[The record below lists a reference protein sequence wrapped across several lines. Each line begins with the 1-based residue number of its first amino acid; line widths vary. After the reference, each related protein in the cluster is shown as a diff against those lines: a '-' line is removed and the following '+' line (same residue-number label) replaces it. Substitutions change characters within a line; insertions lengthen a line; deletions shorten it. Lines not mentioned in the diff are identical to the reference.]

1 MKTLKYIIGIFLV
14 GSFLTFTSCYDMDLF
29 PQDQLGPGTFWKT
42 ERDIQMGVAGVY
54 SKMKQGHKDWARYWL
69 EGISDNAYCM
79 HPSQGGYFNLQI
91 GNLETSSGVVSSLF
105 AGNYSSIAA
114 CNNFMKNF
122 PEAKVN
128 AKISDAK
135 ANEYEAEVRFLRAW
149 SYFELVQR
157 YGDVPLYKE
166 AIESVEASK
175 VKQSP
180 ASEVYAFINEDLD
193 FAIKNLPDEAYGGG
207 HAVKASAQGM
217 KARVA
222 LFRGEWDAVEST
234 TKEIISSSKYR
245 LADTYES
252 IFIKREG
259 QKDNPEILFSV
270 TYLNPDYR
278 HDAEREFYYWSA
290 LVPTVDLMAQYDHEV
305 DKRAKAWYV
314 HAEEG
319 GKTWINPMGD
329 LAMIEQNSLTQ
340 WIVLKHFD
348 KNEPSKYAHSAYD
361 FRTDNDAIIIRY
373 ADIYLMYIEAMVEK
387 GGGTTTDANAVKY
400 MNAIKERAGLPGVTS
415 VTRDELRLERRRE
428 LAYEGLRHFDLIRW
442 KTAKEVMSKLV
453 TPGGQ
458 CRFDDRSYIWP
469 FPLSEMDINPNLD
482 QKAGYN

>member
-1 MKTLKYIIGIFLV
+1 MKTIRYTIELFFIGLILAFN
-14 GSFLTFTSCYDMDLF
+14 SCYDMDLF
-29 PQDQLGPGTFWKT
+29 PKSQLGQENFWET
-42 ERDIQMGVAGVY
+42 ERDIQMGVTGVY
-54 SKMKQGHKDWARYWL
+54 AKSRSGYKDWYRYWL

-79 HPSQGGYFNLQI
+79 HVSQGVLFNIQS
-91 GNLETSSGVVSSLF
+91 GNLETTTGGPVSDVF
-105 AGNYSSIAA
+105 AGNYSTIAA
-114 CNNFMKNF
+114 CHNFLKNF
-122 PEAKVN
+122 PDAKVK
-128 AKISDAK
+128 AKISEAK
-135 ANEYEAEVRFLRAW
+135 ANEYEAEIRFLRAW

-157 YGDVPLYKE
+157 YGDIPLYKE

-180 ASEVYAFINEDLD
+180 ASEVYSFIDEDLN
-193 FAIKNLPDEAYGGG
+193 FAISHLPDIAYGTG
-207 HAVKASAQGM
+207 HAVKASAQGL

-222 LFRGEWDAVEST
+222 LFRGEWNTVESV
-234 TKEIISSSKYR
+234 TKEIISSGKYR

-252 IFIKREG
+252 LFIRREG
-259 QKDNPEILFSV
+259 QQNNPEIIYSV

-290 LVPTVDLMAQYDHEV
+290 LVPTTDLIAQYDL
-305 DKRAKAWYV
+305 DNDNRAKSWY
-314 HAEEG
+314 AYAGAGERIW
-319 GKTWINPMGD
+319 TNPMGETVEV
-329 LAMIEQNSLTQ
+329 EQNTLTG

-348 KNEPSKYAHSAYD
+348 KNDPVRYTYSAYD
-361 FRTDNDAIIIRY
+361 FRTDNDIVIIRY

-387 GGGTTTDANAVKY
+387 GGGVTTDANAVNY
-400 MNAIKERAGLPGVTS
+400 LNEIKTRAGLPEVSS

-442 KTAKEVMSKLV
+442 RTAKEVMSRLV

-482 QKAGYN
+482 QKPGY